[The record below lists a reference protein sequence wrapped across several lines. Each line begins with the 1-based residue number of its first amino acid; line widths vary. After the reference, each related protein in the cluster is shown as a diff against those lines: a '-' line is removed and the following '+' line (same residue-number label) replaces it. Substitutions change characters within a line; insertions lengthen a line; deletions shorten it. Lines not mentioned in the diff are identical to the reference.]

1 MRSVNKVILVGNVTW
16 NPELKHTERNS
27 LCACLTSQPT
37 ETGSVARGKRRK
49 KPNIGGEVSDMRSVN
64 KVILVGNVTWD
75 PELKHTENNKSVCS
89 FGLATN
95 RNWTSGEGEKKE
107 ETDFHRIVAWGKL
120 AEICK
125 ECLRIGRLVYVEVRL
140 HSRSFTDNEGIQ
152 KSVIAIVIDD
162 MQMLDK
168 KPTSLR
174 YAGG

>member
-1 MRSVNKVILVGNVTW
+1 
-16 NPELKHTERNS
+16 
-27 LCACLTSQPT
+27 
-37 ETGSVARGKRRK
+37 
-49 KPNIGGEVSDMRSVN
+49 MRSVN

-120 AEICK
+120 GEICHQYLK
-125 ECLRIGRLVYVEVRL
+125 KGRLVYVEGRL
-140 HSRSFTDNEGIQ
+140 HSRSFTDNEGIT
-152 KSVIAIVIDD
+152 KSATEIVIDE

-168 KPTSLR
+168 KPSDEIAASANGQQAATTS
-174 YAGG
+174 